1 MRFAQDRALANM
13 MWIIASNHHA
23 AMKKALDQLYDF
35 IRGMGVRPD
44 PKECAEAEGRLT
56 FAEDWVT
63 EAMRECIEA
72 EARYNWVHCTF
83 HGRMLDMMSEQA
95 GSTVPILRGQ
105 LLVYDGADVPS
116 GHRGGL
122 ISPNCKYAVFC
133 GLMSVRSCLDPS
145 QRR

>member
-1 MRFAQDRALANM
+1 MRLAQDRALANM

-23 AMKKALDQLYDF
+23 AMTKALDQLYDF
-35 IRGMGVRPD
+35 IRGMDVRPD

-63 EAMRECIEA
+63 VAMRECIEA
-72 EARYNWVHCTF
+72 EARYNWVHCDF

-105 LLVYDGADVPS
+105 LLAYDEGRRAERPQ
-116 GHRGGL
+116 GRFNIPEL
-122 ISPNCKYAVFC
+122 QIC
-133 GLMSVRSCLDPS
+133 GVLWPHEREELP
-145 QRR
+145 